1 MKKHFQCNSKSFLV
15 RSFWAACADLVNIK
29 ILLNSERAANEITK
43 KINNERAHLCLWFK
57 SQIYCYVATL
67 GYSECA
73 LLFASRWALSQ
84 GVILPERQKTL
95 CLRRDPAS
103 SRHVS
108 SYILWTVFP
117 LPSPSVMWAVNCTEN
132 LSVTDTFSTWSA
144 VRQAWGERLQI
155 WHWAHKHTHRE
166 RERNSH
172 CWLLLMSKHG
182 INNKTHQ
189 HPPKKNLRE
198 RVLLYKSEILQTK
211 KGYFMVFTNH
221 RHSGSGWKG
230 AQWVTCSN
238 LHQTGSFQ
246 ITF

>member
-1 MKKHFQCNSKSFLV
+1 MKKHFQCNCNSFWA
-15 RSFWAACADLVNIK
+15 RSFWAACADLVSTKNP
-29 ILLNSERAANEITK
+29 LNGETAARLQK
-43 KINNERAHLCLWFK
+43 KINSERAHLCLWFN

-67 GYSECA
+67 GHRECA
-73 LLFASRWALSQ
+73 LLFASWWALSQ

-155 WHWAHKHTHRE
+155 WHWAHKHTHTHRE
-166 RERNSH
+166 GETA
-172 CWLLLMSKHG
+172 
-182 INNKTHQ
+182 IT
-189 HPPKKNLRE
+189 
-198 RVLLYKSEILQTK
+198 
-211 KGYFMVFTNH
+211 GY
-221 RHSGSGWKG
+221 
-230 AQWVTCSN
+230 CSCP
-238 LHQTGSFQ
+238 SME
-246 ITF
+246 